1 MKSSF
6 IRLPLAL
13 LFVVPVFLAQGAVWK
28 LARTLGKVPVALLS
42 MFIACVLG
50 WAAYAL
56 YTRWVERRAAT
67 EFGRRGALRE
77 LGAGL
82 LIGTGVFSAT
92 IGVLALLGA
101 YRITGTRDALAILII
116 PFCIS
121 FAAAAI
127 EEILFRGVIFRLLEE
142 SLGTWIALAISAALF
157 GLGHLL
163 SPHAT
168 VLAALA
174 IAFEAGILLAAAY
187 LLTRRLWLAIGI
199 HAAWNFTQA
208 GIFSVPTSGVPMN
221 GLFVGSLS
229 GPPWLSGGEFGA
241 EASVVAVALCTTT
254 GIAMLRLAH
263 RRGHFIAPFWR
274 RGRSVPAGAGDASLA
289 KLTQSS

>member
-1 MKSSF
+1 MKSPF

-13 LFVVPVFLAQGAVWK
+13 LFIVPVFLGQGAVWM

-67 EFGRRGALRE
+67 EFGRAGALRE

-82 LIGTGVFSAT
+82 LIGAGLFSAT
-92 IGVLALLGA
+92 VGVLALLGA
-101 YRITGTRDALAILII
+101 YRITGVRDQLAILII
-116 PFCIS
+116 PFCVS

-157 GLGHLL
+157 GIGHLL

-168 VLAALA
+168 GLAALA

-187 LLTRRLWLAIGI
+187 LLTRRLWLAIGV

-229 GPPWLSGGEFGA
+229 GPQWLSGGEFGA
-241 EASVVAVALCTTT
+241 EASVVAVVLCTAT
-254 GIAMLRLAH
+254 GIALLRIAH

-274 RGRSVPAGAGDASLA
+274 RGSSVPAGTSDLA
-289 KLTQSS
+289 KLTQPS